1 MKHKVFKSSGIFL
14 QASIYIKINMGLG
27 DFLIQY
33 GSPIVLLCAGAF
45 FIIEGALLIDFYKKN
60 PTNIN
65 PKLYTA
71 GGLTIG
77 LGAASI
83 LFAAY
88 LIVM

>member
-1 MKHKVFKSSGIFL
+1 
-14 QASIYIKINMGLG
+14 MGMS

-33 GSPIVLLCAGAF
+33 TSPILLLCAGAF
-45 FIIEGALLIDFYKKN
+45 FIIEGSLLIDFYKKN
-60 PTNIN
+60 PTNMN

-71 GGLTIG
+71 GGLTIA
-77 LGAASI
+77 LGGASI

>member
-1 MKHKVFKSSGIFL
+1 MAVGE
-14 QASIYIKINMGLG
+14 
-27 DFLIQY
+27 FLIQY
-33 GSPIVLLCAGAF
+33 GSPILLLCAGAF
-45 FIIEGALLIDFYKKN
+45 FIIEGSLLIDFYKKN

-71 GGLTIG
+71 GGLTVA
-77 LGAASI
+77 LGGVSI